1 MINEDLLEQIDV
13 YIKTLK
19 NSKKYSDVDI
29 QDTLVY
35 FFKINFEEKQLNI
48 FAKKKGNRHNFPKMA
63 YYLSELFYTEIKKR
77 NVIYKTTSP
86 YHCAMLLTNLYDKIK
101 DWEKIKFF
109 ILYSQNPENC
119 KDKFMPIVRS
129 VSEFC
134 QKYENLV
141 NHYERNKSNKISIPF
156 KQEKKRIKIYY
167 DTINKEFKEYNEE
180 RTACPFNPCIDVEL
194 FKLMSDEDK
203 RKYFDI
209 KSDEEIKKEQANIG
223 KILNNLK
230 QNLISQ

>member
-29 QDTLVY
+29 QDTLIY

-48 FAKKKGNRHNFPKMA
+48 FAKKKGNKHSFPKMA

-101 DWEKIKFF
+101 DWEKIKFA
-109 ILYSQNPENC
+109 ILYSQNPKNC
-119 KDKFMPIVRS
+119 QDKFMPEIRS
-129 VSEFC
+129 IKDLCSKFD
-134 QKYENLV
+134 KIYA
-141 NHYERNKSNKISIPF
+141 HYERNKKSENQNIINNKPT
-156 KQEKKRIKIYY
+156 KIKVYY
-167 DTINKEFKEYNEE
+167 NDLTKEFLLYDEKNSL
-180 RTACPFNPCIDVEL
+180 CPFTPNIDYDQYKKMTQE
-194 FKLMSDEDK
+194 E
-203 RKYFDI
+203 KYKFFNI
-209 KSDEEIKKEQANIG
+209 KDLEQKIKENINIS
-223 KILNNLK
+223 KILNDLK
-230 QNLISQ
+230 NKLSF